1 MLRSSFRSIA
11 LRVYP
16 RPETRKRFPLATLAL
31 VALLAGCGGGGGGG
45 SGEGTTTEA
54 QGQRVTG
61 PGFTF
66 SAPESWQISRQPRA
80 VAIKPG
86 GDQPTLASVTAL
98 TLRSRYRPA
107 LFAKV
112 SKELDAVT
120 NALAG
125 KLNGKVI
132 ASRNVVTSGIRSRQY
147 DLAYERDG
155 EGLIDRI
162 TFVLRGKN
170 EYYVLCR
177 WRADQGDPGAC
188 GLLLRTF
195 AAR

>member
-1 MLRSSFRSIA
+1 M
-11 LRVYP
+11 V
-16 RPETRKRFPLATLAL
+16 
-31 VALLAGCGGGGGGG
+31 
-45 SGEGTTTEA
+45 
-54 QGQRVTG
+54 G

-66 SAPESWQISRQPRA
+66 SAPESWQVSRQPRT
-80 VAIKPG
+80 VVIKPG
-86 GDQPTLASVTAL
+86 DDQPTLASVTGL

-132 ASRNVVTSGIRSRQY
+132 ARRNVVTSGVRAQQY
-147 DLAYERDG
+147 DLAYERHDQ
-155 EGLIDRI
+155 GLIDRI

-177 WRADQGDPGAC
+177 WRADEGDPGAC
-188 GLLLRTF
+188 DLLLRTLD
-195 AAR
+195 AR

>member
-11 LRVYP
+11 SRVYP
-16 RPETRKRFPLATLAL
+16 RPETRKRFILASFAL

-45 SGEGTTTEA
+45 ETTTTEA
-54 QGQRVTG
+54 AGRRVTG

-66 SAPESWQISRQPRA
+66 SAPESWQVSRQPRA

-86 GDQPTLASVTAL
+86 GDEPTLASVTAL
-98 TLRSRYRPA
+98 TLRSKYRPA

-125 KLNGKVI
+125 KLDGKVI
-132 ASRNVVTSGIRSRQY
+132 ARRNVVTSGIRARQY
-147 DLAYERDG
+147 DLAYEREG
-155 EGLIDRI
+155 EGLVDRI
-162 TFVLRGKN
+162 TFVLRGTN

-177 WRADQGDPGAC
+177 WRADEGERAAC

>member
-11 LRVYP
+11 SRVYP
-16 RPETRKRFPLATLAL
+16 RPETRKRFIFTTFAL
-31 VALLAGCGGGGGGG
+31 VAALAGCGGGGGAE
-45 SGEGTTTEA
+45 STTTEA
-54 QGQRVTG
+54 KGQRVVG

-66 SAPESWQISRQPRA
+66 SAPDSWQVSRQPRA
-80 VAIKPG
+80 VVIKPD
-86 GDQPTLASVTAL
+86 GDEPTLASVTAL
-98 TLRSRYRPA
+98 TLRSKYMPA

-125 KLNGKVI
+125 KLDGKVI
-132 ASRNVVTSGIRSRQY
+132 ARRNVVTSGIRARQY
-147 DLAYERDG
+147 DLAYEKDG

-162 TFVLRGKN
+162 TFVLRGEN

-177 WRADQGDPGAC
+177 WPADQGEPGAC

-195 AAR
+195 ATR